1 MNQSRKD
8 HQNTAEKHHKLAIK
22 CISSNNFGLALGH
35 LLLVVK
41 LLPEKSDE
49 LHHTVA
55 SCLGKATQSLEDA
68 GRHQDLLKIYES
80 VLEVYPESAIIISSL
95 GDFLYRHGHVL
106 QAAAQFLRAARAD
119 GSLVAARDGLERANS
134 QLVDRWHFTMLNDA
148 RRNAAY
154 GRAVRAA
161 SRRLTEG
168 ELVLDVGAGTGLLS
182 MLAAQAG
189 ASPVVACESSEAMC
203 QVAAATL
210 ADNALERRVQLVNK
224 WSHELT
230 VGEDLP
236 CRASLLVTETFDAG
250 LLGEHI
256 LSTLQHAWRHLLLP
270 PGRGRVLPASA
281 AVWAAAVESAEIRSQ
296 LSARLPSG
304 DQLRRRLTE
313 PYWSERLEDTPG
325 GYKLLTEPVQ
335 VYSVDFNDPDD
346 IERGLSGVEGR
357 HVMRCTADGRLDALV
372 TWFELQLGEGEVLS
386 SAPGEETCW
395 EQAVF
400 PVPTGHVVCAGQN
413 LVIRSVCKGHLELRL
428 EDASTERATLGN
440 GTGEMDEN
448 HTPESNQPKM
458 DTEAAKI
465 CRTPASTTARDV
477 CEAAEPDD
485 DVYAS
490 GDDVVTSTNPEE
502 VSPEALAFAGN
513 SQHLNTLNSA
523 LHHWMAARPPS
534 SPPPRLLDLCPIPLA
549 RLLDLSGVN
558 VIRMDSKSAEVTSE
572 SVGQC
577 QSPVGEQG
585 SESVTRVP
593 SEGKDRRTNGSW
605 DCVLSAP
612 VLPSGR
618 LDPAVLRMVQSVSV
632 RPGGLLWPSRLQ
644 LLAVAV
650 SSRLLLNM
658 TAVQP
663 ENTEGLDCSAINVF
677 AVTQQQDF
685 PYRHR
690 AVSSDLSDIHVISC
704 LDLTSGSTGPPRF
717 SIPVTST
724 GELHGLVYWFRPVD
738 DSEVGVGRPEFGRQM
753 AAALQTRRTV
763 QPGHAVC
770 GTVHPTADGVI
781 VMVNE

>member
-1 MNQSRKD
+1 MWLCSVTSPSKALKNILHCSSRHLV
-8 HQNTAEKHHKLAIK
+8 HQAETPSPARPV
-22 CISSNNFGLALGH
+22 S
-35 LLLVVK
+35 
-41 LLPEKSDE
+41 
-49 LHHTVA
+49 
-55 SCLGKATQSLEDA
+55 
-68 GRHQDLLKIYES
+68 
-80 VLEVYPESAIIISSL
+80 
-95 GDFLYRHGHVL
+95 RHGHVL

-161 SRRLTEG
+161 SRRLAEG
-168 ELVLDVGAGTGLLS
+168 ELVLDLGAGTGLLS

-210 ADNALERRVQLVNK
+210 ADNGMENRVQLVNK

-230 VGEDLP
+230 VGKDLP

-270 PGRGRVLPASA
+270 PGRGCVLPASA
-281 AVWAAAVESAEIRSQ
+281 AVWAAAVESAEVRSQ
-296 LSARLPSG
+296 LSAHLPSG
-304 DQLRRRLTE
+304 EQLRRRLTE
-313 PYWSERLEDTPG
+313 PYWSERLEDAPG
-325 GYKLLTEPVQ
+325 GYRLLSEPVQ

-357 HVMRCTADGRLDALV
+357 HVVQCTADGRLDALV

-395 EQAVF
+395 EQAVYA
-400 PVPTGHVVCAGQN
+400 VPTGRVVCAEQN
-413 LVIRSVCKGHLELRL
+413 LAIRSVCKGHLELRL
-428 EDASTERATLGN
+428 EDSSTEGATLGN

-448 HTPESNQPKM
+448 HAPESNQPKM
-458 DTEAAKI
+458 DTEAAQMHQVQ
-465 CRTPASTTARDV
+465 TPASATASDV
-477 CEAAEPDD
+477 SKPSEAAD
-485 DVYAS
+485 DVHLA
-490 GDDVVTSTNPEE
+490 GDDVTTSTDPEE
-502 VSPEALAFAGN
+502 VTSEALAFVGN
-513 SQHLNTLNSA
+513 SHHLNTIKSY
-523 LHHWMAARPPS
+523 LHRWMAARPPS
-534 SPPPRLLDLCPIPLA
+534 SPHPHLLDLCPIPLA
-549 RLLDLSGVN
+549 RLIDLSGVN
-558 VIRMDSKSAEVTSE
+558 VSRMDSESAEVTSE
-572 SVGQC
+572 SVRQC
-577 QSPVGEQG
+577 QSLAGEQRSG
-585 SESVTRVP
+585 SVARGP
-593 SEGKDRRTNGSW
+593 SDGKDRRTDGSW

-618 LDPAVLRMVQSVSV
+618 LDPAVLRMVQSVSL

-658 TAVQP
+658 SAVQP
-663 ENTEGLDCSAINVF
+663 ENTESLDCSAINVF

-685 PYRHR
+685 PYRQR
-690 AVSSDLSDIHVISC
+690 SVSSDLSDIHVIGC
-704 LDLTSGSTGPPRF
+704 LDLTSGTMDPPRF

-738 DSEVGVGRPEFGRQM
+738 DSAVGAARPECGRQM
-753 AAALQTRRTV
+753 AAALQTPRTV
-763 QPGHAVC
+763 QPGDEVC

-781 VMVNE
+781 VMLEE